1 MRPNHTAELLA
12 AGELA
17 INSWISNGD
26 PYTAEVL
33 GHCGYDAI
41 TVDLQHGMF
50 GVESAIACLQAISA
64 TPATPLVRCRSNDAE
79 DIGHLL
85 DAGAYGVICPSIDS
99 VADAER
105 FVAACRY
112 PPVGRRSFGPS
123 RGLLFGG
130 PDYPAKADES
140 VLAIGMIES
149 SVAID
154 HLDEI
159 LAVDGL
165 DAIYV
170 GPNDLALSSGW
181 AMLGAGLAP
190 EPLAQALQHIVSHAR
205 ATGVPAGIFA
215 PTAEQ
220 AVQFAG
226 WGYQLITPGN
236 DVGLLRAES
245 ARRIAMLRSSNDG

>member
-1 MRPNHTAELLA
+1 MRPNRLRELL
-12 AGELA
+12 GTRSLA
-17 INSWISNGD
+17 VNAWLSNGN

-33 GHCGYDAI
+33 GQCGYDAV

-64 TPATPLVRCRSNDAE
+64 TPAIPIVRCRSKDAE

-99 VADAER
+99 VDDAAR

-112 PPVGRRSFGPS
+112 PPTGRRSFGPS
-123 RGLLFGG
+123 RGLLYGG
-130 PDYPAKADES
+130 TDYASYANDT
-140 VLAIGMIES
+140 VLTIGMIES
-149 SVAID
+149 PLAIERID
-154 HLDEI
+154 DI

-170 GPNDLALSSGW
+170 GPNDLAVTSGW
-181 AMLGAGLAP
+181 DMLGNGLTPPA
-190 EPLAQALQHIVSHAR
+190 LADGLQHIIGR
-205 ATGVPAGIFA
+205 AMAADVPAGIFA
-215 PTAEQ
+215 LTGEQ

-226 WGYQLITPGN
+226 WGYRLITPGN

-245 ARRIAMLRSSNDG
+245 TRRIAMLRP